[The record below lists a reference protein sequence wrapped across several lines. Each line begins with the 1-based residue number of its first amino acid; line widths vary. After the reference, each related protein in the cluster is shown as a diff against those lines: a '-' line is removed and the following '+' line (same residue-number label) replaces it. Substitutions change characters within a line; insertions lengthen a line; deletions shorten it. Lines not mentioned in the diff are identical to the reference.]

1 MSQRGRKKKIKKIQG
16 PGAAFSSC
24 PTPPGH
30 RCSEQA
36 AALSCKWQGT
46 GTPRGTPAPGPPAKD
61 APLRWDWGCWG
72 EKAERGDPSLD
83 VTPVKSQLSA
93 PGPAEIRVQL
103 NKKYYLISQ
112 ACRLAVKLKALQTY
126 VNIAALP
133 ERCFME
139 LVVLLRHVRA
149 VPG

>member
-1 MSQRGRKKKIKKIQG
+1 M
-16 PGAAFSSC
+16 
-24 PTPPGH
+24 
-30 RCSEQA
+30 
-36 AALSCKWQGT
+36 
-46 GTPRGTPAPGPPAKD
+46 
-61 APLRWDWGCWG
+61 
-72 EKAERGDPSLD
+72 
-83 VTPVKSQLSA
+83 TPVKSQLSA

-133 ERCFME
+133 ECCFME

>member
-1 MSQRGRKKKIKKIQG
+1 MGL
-16 PGAAFSSC
+16 GAL
-24 PTPPGH
+24 G
-30 RCSEQA
+30 
-36 AALSCKWQGT
+36 G
-46 GTPRGTPAPGPPAKD
+46 
-61 APLRWDWGCWG
+61 
-72 EKAERGDPSLD
+72 KAERGDPSLD